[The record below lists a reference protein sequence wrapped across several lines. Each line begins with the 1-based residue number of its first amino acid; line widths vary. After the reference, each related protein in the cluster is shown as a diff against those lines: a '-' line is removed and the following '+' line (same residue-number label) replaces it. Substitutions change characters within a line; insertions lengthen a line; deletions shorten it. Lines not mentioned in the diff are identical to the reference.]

1 MHAADVVIDIT
12 EVDSSAMY
20 PLGQEFYS
28 PATSQASVTTS
39 KPPANSGPRVWVY
52 VFNDEDV
59 GTDFAKGQAVMRDAS
74 TATYDAITA
83 TANAPVIRLLG
94 VAQHAIAAQSYG
106 WVLKRGIGEVQASDT
121 GDDQDDTALVVA
133 DSSGR
138 GHPVNTGTAAQIPAI
153 FAWATENQDH
163 GSASAAAGDL
173 ITCWI
178 NCLG

>member
-1 MHAADVVIDIT
+1 MHAADVAIDIT

-52 VFNDEDV
+52 VFNDE
-59 GTDFAKGQAVMRDAS
+59 TSNAFAQGHIIMRDAS
-74 TATYDAITA
+74 ITTYDGVLA
-83 TANAPVIRLLG
+83 TANAPVHRLLG
-94 VAQHAIAAQSYG
+94 VAQHAIAAGSYG

-121 GDDQDDTALVVA
+121 GEDQDDTALVPA
-133 DSSGR
+133 GSGQ
-138 GHPVNTGTAAQIPAI
+138 GHPVATGTAAQIPAI
-153 FAWATENQDH
+153 FAWATENQVIS
-163 GSASAAAGDL
+163 GTAAAGDL
-173 ITCWI
+173 MTCWI